1 MNIRANVTVRGLVQ
15 GVNFRYFTRQ
25 TAQGLNVNGWVM
37 NLPDGSVAGC
47 FEGEEAAV
55 QALIDWCRRGPSAA
69 RVDEVLEE
77 RQKFQ
82 GEFAEF
88 VVRR

>member
-1 MNIRANVTVRGLVQ
+1 MKIRANVTVKGLVQ

-25 TAQGLNVNGWVM
+25 TAEGLGVTGWVT

-47 FEGEEAAV
+47 FEGEEASV
-55 QALIDWCRRGPSAA
+55 QALIDWCRRGPGAA
-69 RVDEVLEE
+69 RVDEVLVE
-77 RQKFQ
+77 RQQFH

-88 VVRR
+88 IVRR

>member
-1 MNIRANVTVRGLVQ
+1 MKIRANVTVKGLVQ

-25 TAQGLNVNGWVM
+25 TAEGLGVTGWVT

-47 FEGEEAAV
+47 FEGEEASV
-55 QALIDWCRRGPSAA
+55 QALIDWCRRGPSSAQVA
-69 RVDEVLEE
+69 EVLAE
-77 RQKFQ
+77 QQDFQ

-88 VVRR
+88 SVRR